1 MSDTVY
7 RPATDLS
14 ELVFGRLER
23 LTVCSTEATQIT
35 QAETVDELEKEVVD
49 PTRLTQAVDR
59 LIFGSMKP
67 QASNKPVPSHA
78 LLLSCV
84 SGFRMRAVTA

>member
-1 MSDTVY
+1 M
-7 RPATDLS
+7 
-14 ELVFGRLER
+14 
-23 LTVCSTEATQIT
+23 TVCSTEATQIT

-49 PTRLTQAVDR
+49 LTRLTQAVDR
-59 LIFGSMKP
+59 LFGSMKS

-78 LLLSCV
+78 LLVSCV